1 LENIVTAIDLGS
13 NSMRMLMVDKESLK
27 TIGEFEKTVGTADGI
42 GETCNITI
50 EAQTRIIN
58 ALKEGIEKLQFDP
71 QKAVAVT
78 TQAMRIAK
86 NQKEVL
92 ENIKINT
99 GVNFQVIDGEKEA
112 SLTLLAIRYALKR
125 HKFPSDKFIAL
136 DIGGGST
143 ELIIV
148 DKKTRVKSF
157 PYGIVVLAQSQ
168 NRKVGLKALKNE
180 MENYL
185 QEDDIDLEE
194 YSFVATAGTPTTIAA
209 MMHNQTFA
217 TYNKHIINGT
227 NVSMNDMI
235 DVQNYL
241 NSLHPKEL
249 EIKVGNGRTHY
260 VDTGIEIF
268 KLVYQILNKKSS
280 IVFDDGLREGVA
292 IQTALKGTI

>member
-1 LENIVTAIDLGS
+1 MENIITSIDLGS
-13 NSMRMLMVDKESLK
+13 NSMRMLMIDNQSLQTVD
-27 TIGEFEKTVGTADGI
+27 EFEKTVGTADGI
-42 GETCNITI
+42 GETGDITS

-58 ALKEGIEKLQFDP
+58 ALKEGIFKLQFDP
-71 QKAVAVT
+71 SKAIAVT

-92 ENIKINT
+92 ENIENNT
-99 GVNFQVIDGEKEA
+99 GVRFQVIDGEVEA
-112 SLTLLAIRYALKR
+112 SLTLLAIKYALKR
-125 HKFPSDKFIAL
+125 HNLPSDKFVAL

-148 DKKTRVKSF
+148 DNKTRVKSF
-157 PYGIVVLAQSQ
+157 PYGIVVLAQSKDR
-168 NRKVGLKALKNE
+168 NVGLKALEKE
-180 MENYL
+180 MKEYL
-185 QEDDIDLEE
+185 DEYKLDLSE

-217 TYNKHIINGT
+217 TYNKHIVNGT
-227 NVSMNDMI
+227 IVTKKDMKE
-235 DVQNYL
+235 VQDYL
-241 NSLHPKEL
+241 NSLTPTEL

-268 KLVYQILNKKSS
+268 KLVHDILQKNSS

-292 IQTALKGTI
+292 INAALNRL